1 MKSRISKRAE
11 DDFLNHI
18 ERLDRLNPDAAGK
31 IAQSIL
37 ATLEQIEAFPEAGH
51 KERLYRKLPV
61 AGTEYVVYYR
71 ISADVVDIARILHSK
86 QLR

>member
-11 DDFLNHI
+11 DDFLSHI
-18 ERLDRLNPDAAGK
+18 EHLDRLNPNAAGK

-37 ATLEQIEAFPEAGH
+37 ATLEQIEAFPETGH